1 MMQSQSGTPKASQAG
16 HGQQG
21 SAPAGTI
28 AGREPGRKRQAQDG
42 TQQATHGGRNPQ
54 AP

>member
-1 MMQSQSGTPKASQAG
+1 MLDMQSGTPKASRAG

-21 SAPAGTI
+21 SATAGTI
-28 AGREPGRKRQAQDG
+28 AGREPGRRRQAQDG
-42 TQQATHGGRNPQ
+42 TKQATHGGRNPQ